1 MSFGAA
7 FFGQK
12 LGSYLAGSCRSGTW
26 ANECG
31 SAAKFS
37 TILYF
42 PASRLLRGH
51 LQKAVFD
58 APGMA
63 MQLTQLVGGGAICAA
78 RKSPIQ
84 WGANV
89 LLYLKMH
96 GWSHAPHL
104 ASWEAEW
111 SCRPIIGRTFDR
123 SAPHDLQSPSAGPSS
138 RRSDPA

>member
-7 FFGQK
+7 CFGQK

-26 ANECG
+26 ANERG

-84 WGANV
+84 SGANV
-89 LLYLKMH
+89 LLYLKIQ
-96 GWSHAPHL
+96 GCSHARVF
-104 ASWEAEW
+104 ASRERE
-111 SCRPIIGRTFDR
+111 
-123 SAPHDLQSPSAGPSS
+123 
-138 RRSDPA
+138 